1 MQDVL
6 IYGGIGIN
14 VIGAIFLLA
23 YAMKYA
29 YAFHKFKNDSIQ
41 TEAMKPKWAK
51 KRNIGFILI
60 FLGSFIAILGCFI

>member
-1 MQDVL
+1 
-6 IYGGIGIN
+6 
-14 VIGAIFLLA
+14 
-23 YAMKYA
+23 MKYA